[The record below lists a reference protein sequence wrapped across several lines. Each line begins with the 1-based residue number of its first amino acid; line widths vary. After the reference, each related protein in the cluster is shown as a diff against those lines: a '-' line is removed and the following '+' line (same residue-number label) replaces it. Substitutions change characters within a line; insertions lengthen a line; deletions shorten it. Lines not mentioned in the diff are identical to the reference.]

1 MKDEGYAMP
10 EGLTPL
16 DPIAL
21 GWRIV
26 DGEWVAPQGKID
38 LSNLFIGNDW
48 RNGIKPP
55 VPLPTPPDP

>member
-1 MKDEGYAMP
+1 MP